1 MPHVALTRSNRLSPA
16 ARRRCGRTP
25 LIRSGDGAT
34 AARPVRLL
42 NVLTLQ
48 RILARLW
55 QKKTRNRRRRHAG
68 DVCKVADKSLR
79 LGTVEAA
86 DKRAPIEKAAIE
98 FKTDIWRLYGLPR
111 R

>member
-1 MPHVALTRSNRLSPA
+1 MAKKPEPPPPTR
-16 ARRRCGRTP
+16 
-25 LIRSGDGAT
+25 
-34 AARPVRLL
+34 
-42 NVLTLQ
+42 
-48 RILARLW
+48 W
-55 QKKTRNRRRRHAG
+55 
-68 DVCKVADKSLR
+68 DVCKVTDKSLR